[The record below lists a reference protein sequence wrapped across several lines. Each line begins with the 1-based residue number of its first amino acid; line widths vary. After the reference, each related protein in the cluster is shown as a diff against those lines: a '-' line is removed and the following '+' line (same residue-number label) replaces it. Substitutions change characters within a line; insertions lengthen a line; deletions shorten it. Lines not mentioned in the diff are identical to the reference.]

1 LAQAEIKE
9 TLAVD
14 YDKLYETIVKYEDY
28 PEFVS
33 GCSEAHVESRAP
45 GKARVKYLVNL
56 MKEVSYTLD
65 LSEDREKGV
74 VEWHLVNSD
83 FMSKNSGRWELRKLG
98 PGKTEAKYSL
108 ELDLKFPVPGFV
120 MNKLVKGSLPA
131 MLRNFEK
138 RAQGAG

>member
-1 LAQAEIKE
+1 MAQAELKE
-9 TLAVD
+9 TLNVD
-14 YDKLYETIVKYEDY
+14 YDKLFATIVNYEDY
-28 PEFVS
+28 PEFVA
-33 GCSEAHVESRAP
+33 GCSEAHVESREP

-65 LSEDREKGV
+65 LIEDKAKGI
-74 VEWHLVNSD
+74 VEWSLVKSD

-98 PGKTEAKYSL
+98 PGKTEATYSL

-120 MNKLVKGSLPA
+120 MNKLVKGSLPT

-138 RAQGAG
+138 RAQGA